1 MPIYTFIRV
10 YFRYHQNTAANAPP
24 RVKERKGGAAGQRGA
39 RGKSYLWKHR
49 RKALTNRPLPDG
61 TEERLR
67 SRLEGRRT
75 PAVHRGLRR
84 RPAGSYDDSL
94 LAVTDRRVL
103 YTEEDGGFAALPYTE
118 IEEAAVK
125 RMYGNARLTIRKKSG
140 GTIRA
145 VRFTY
150 AVASLCDMAAAFIN
164 NVAGGCSPDGERRG
178 GGGLRPHEAGL
189 SQVRAAAHPRGR
201 GVHPLPVEGQNRQQ
215 AVEIRRAGEKAADRQ
230 LDHVDHHHG
239 DGPAAA
245 VHHEDARR

>member
-10 YFRYHQNTAANAPP
+10 YFRYHQNTAGKRPAASQREKRRRRGSERQPAEKATYGSTDESVDKPSGCRTVRKNGCEAVWRTANACCSPWSATCRPP
-24 RVKERKGGAAGQRGA
+24 
-39 RGKSYLWKHR
+39 
-49 RKALTNRPLPDG
+49 
-61 TEERLR
+61 
-67 SRLEGRRT
+67 
-75 PAVHRGLRR
+75 
-84 RPAGSYDDSL
+84 GSYDDSL

-164 NVAGGCSPDGERRG
+164 NVAGGCSPDGELPRRR
-178 GGGLRPHEAGL
+178 RPSTA
-189 SQVRAAAHPRGR
+189 
-201 GVHPLPVEGQNRQQ
+201 
-215 AVEIRRAGEKAADRQ
+215 
-230 LDHVDHHHG
+230 
-239 DGPAAA
+239 
-245 VHHEDARR
+245 